1 MLIYR
6 LKNFSLNFFF
16 VYIKCIQ
23 YQLKDIKMQQ
33 LAFLIIRNSN
43 EIWVSMKDV
52 HNVSGVKNMSDL
64 DLKEIYRRY
73 EKQTLQMNKLRNT
86 QQLKEFLKV

>member
-1 MLIYR
+1 
-6 LKNFSLNFFF
+6 
-16 VYIKCIQ
+16 
-23 YQLKDIKMQQ
+23 MQQ

-64 DLKEIYRRY
+64 VLKEIYRRY
-73 EKQTLQMNKLRNT
+73 EK
-86 QQLKEFLKV
+86 

>member
-1 MLIYR
+1 
-6 LKNFSLNFFF
+6 
-16 VYIKCIQ
+16 
-23 YQLKDIKMQQ
+23 MQQ

-52 HNVSGVKNMSDL
+52 HNISGVKNMSDL
-64 DLKEIYRRY
+64 VLKEIYRRY

>member
-1 MLIYR
+1 
-6 LKNFSLNFFF
+6 
-16 VYIKCIQ
+16 
-23 YQLKDIKMQQ
+23 MQQ

-64 DLKEIYRRY
+64 VLKEIYRRY